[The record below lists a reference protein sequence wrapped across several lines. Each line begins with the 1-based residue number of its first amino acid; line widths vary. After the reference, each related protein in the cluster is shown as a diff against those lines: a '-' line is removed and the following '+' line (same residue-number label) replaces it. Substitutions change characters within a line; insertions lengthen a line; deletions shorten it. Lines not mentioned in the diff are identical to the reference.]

1 MASILKV
8 DTLTGVTTAGSI
20 SVTGEGNS
28 TTTNLQQGLAKA
40 WGDFIQVT
48 PAVLDSLNTT
58 LITDT
63 SAGRFTP
70 NLINNMS
77 SANYPISSNSIGNS
91 SSYAVSVSTTG
102 AKSSSGSAQQ
112 SMHNTS
118 GALGDLSTCTY
129 VYHGDLA

>member
-1 MASILKV
+1 MA
-8 DTLTGVTTAGSI
+8 LTQIVKDGLGANLTATSEGGAVTT
-20 SVTGEGNS
+20 SV
-28 TTTNLQQGLAKA
+28 QQGLAKS
-40 WGDFIQVT
+40 WGDFNQAT

-58 LITDT
+58 SITDT

-91 SSYAVSVSTTG
+91 SSYGVSVSTTE
-102 AKSSSGSAQQ
+102 AKSSSGSPQQ

-118 GALGDLSTCTY
+118 GSLADLSTCSY